1 MDQISQFSTEL
12 KDLQEQFVAA
22 NANFSNNTA
31 LLDLISE
38 TNSRINQIIN
48 GTIPTSVQYNTDVVK
63 NGRGIVVDRIG
74 GKIYVNNNVNGY
86 SLVQPYNYD
95 VNTLVKTTQI
105 TDSVPYN
112 PNNATST
119 GIWAKLENFENMVR
133 VSVNSNPAV
142 NEVYIYID
150 DTATTWKKGQALKLI
165 FNNNIDLNGN
175 AMVLDLNMN
184 ANILIPAASFISTKP
199 YIEIVCVDP
208 NANSINQ
215 KFKYDILR

>member
-1 MDQISQFSTEL
+1 MSLFITEL
-12 KDLQEQFVAA
+12 RDLQEQFVAA
-22 NANFSNNTA
+22 NANFSNSTA
-31 LLDLISE
+31 ILDLIAE
-38 TNSRINQIIN
+38 TNSRINQIIS

-63 NGRGIVVDRIG
+63 NGKGILVDRVN

-86 SLVQPYNYD
+86 SMPQPYNYD
-95 VNTLVKTTQI
+95 INTLVKTTQI
-105 TDSVPYN
+105 TDSTQYD

-119 GIWAKLENFENMVR
+119 GIWAKLDNFENMVR

-150 DTATTWKKGQALKLI
+150 DTAVTWKKGQTLKLV

-175 AMVLDLNMN
+175 AMVLDLNLT
-184 ANILIPAASFISTKP
+184 ANIVIPAASFISTKP
-199 YIEIVCVDP
+199 YIEIICINP
-208 NANSINQ
+208 SATSINQ